1 MSTNAMSSEPQRMG
15 INLALERHKKG
26 MFVSSIRNI
35 QSYIH
40 IQYFVKHILKV
51 Q

>member
-26 MFVSSIRNI
+26 MFVSSIRTTVI
-35 QSYIH
+35 YTH
-40 IQYFVKHILKV
+40 TVFY
-51 Q
+51 